1 MDKHSQK
8 SKHHSLMTL
17 KNHSYFQNHVSYN
30 NKAFW
35 NNNEQHMSLSM
46 NEEF

>member
-8 SKHHSLMTL
+8 SKRHSLMTL
-17 KNHSYFQNHVSYN
+17 KNHSYFQNHLSYN

-35 NNNEQHMSLSM
+35 NNKQHMSLPM
-46 NEEF
+46 NGEL